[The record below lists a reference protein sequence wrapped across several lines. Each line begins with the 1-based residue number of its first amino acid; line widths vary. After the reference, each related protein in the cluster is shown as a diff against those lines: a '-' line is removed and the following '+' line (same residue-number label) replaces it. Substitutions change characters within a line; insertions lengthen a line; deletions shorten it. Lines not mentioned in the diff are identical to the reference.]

1 MLLSVKYSFALA
13 YAAEVHAHQKRK
25 GTEIPYVSHL
35 LAVGSLVL
43 EHGGTENEAIAALLH
58 DAGEDQGGLDR
69 LAEISEKFGEEVAGI
84 VAGCTDDV
92 NEKKAEWRVRKERY
106 LDHLPKATDSVRLVS
121 CADKT
126 HNARA
131 IVSDLRMMG
140 DAVFSRFNGGKEGT
154 LWYYRALA
162 DVFLGLGPTRLAGE
176 LDSAVRAMHEIAG
189 EPVS

>member
-1 MLLSVKYSFALA
+1 MLLSLRYSFALA
-13 YAAEVHAHQKRK
+13 YAAEAHARQTRK

-35 LAVGSLVL
+35 LAVSGLVL
-43 EHGGTENEAIAALLH
+43 EHGGTEDEAIAALLH
-58 DAGEDQGGLDR
+58 DAVEDQGGLDR
-69 LAEISEKFGEEVAGI
+69 LAEIREKFGETVANI
-84 VAGCTDDV
+84 VAGCTDDPSG
-92 NEKKAEWRVRKERY
+92 EKPEWRSRKERY
-106 LDHLPKATDSVRLVS
+106 LDHIPMATNSVRLVS

-162 DVFLGLGPTRLAGE
+162 DVFLRLGPTRLAGE
-176 LDSAVRAMHEIAG
+176 LDSAVRAMHEIAS
-189 EPVS
+189 EPVR